1 MTVIPIRCSMKT
13 IIMLELQNINY
24 SVRENGVEKQILKNI
39 SFQIQDHKNI
49 VITGQNGSGKST
61 LAKIIMGIIQ
71 PTSGKILFNGEDITN
86 LSITERAKKGIAFGF
101 QQPVTFKGL
110 KVKDLLRIILNDE
123 FDCNECCTY
132 LSKVGLCAKDYL
144 NRPLDNKL
152 SGGELK
158 RIEIATV
165 LARQAQLNIFDEP
178 EAGIDLWS
186 FDNLV
191 NIFQEQNATNLII
204 SHQHKII
211 SIADM
216 VILLNSSKIDKIG
229 TPDEIIKFIDTTKKC
244 EKLRGI
250 K

>member
-1 MTVIPIRCSMKT
+1 
-13 IIMLELQNINY
+13 MLELQNINY
-24 SVRENGVEKQILKNI
+24 SVFENGVEKNILKDI
-39 SFQIQDHKNI
+39 SLKIGNNRNV

-61 LAKIIMGIIQ
+61 LAKIIMGIVK
-71 PTSGKILFNGEDITN
+71 PTSGKILFNGEDITT
-86 LSITERAKKGIAFGF
+86 LSITERAQKGIAFGF

-110 KVKDLLRIILNDE
+110 KVKDLLKVILHQE
-123 FDCNECCTY
+123 FDCTECCNY

-144 NRPLDNKL
+144 ERPLDNKL

-165 LARQAQLNIFDEP
+165 LARKAKLNIFDEP

-191 NIFQEQNATNLII
+191 NIFQQQNATNIII

-211 SIADM
+211 EIADT
-216 VILLNSSKIDKIG
+216 VILLNNSQIDKIG
-229 TPDEIIKFIDTTKKC
+229 APDEVMKFINTTKKC
-244 EKLRGI
+244 DKLGGAN
-250 K
+250 

>member
-1 MTVIPIRCSMKT
+1 
-13 IIMLELQNINY
+13 MLELQNINY
-24 SVRENGVEKQILKNI
+24 SVQENGVEKQILKNI
-39 SFQIQDHKNI
+39 SITINDNQNV

-61 LAKIIMGIIQ
+61 LAKIMMGIIK
-71 PTSGKILFNGEDITN
+71 PTSGKIIFNGEDITN

-110 KVKDLLRIILNDE
+110 KVKDLLKIILHQE
-123 FDCNECCTY
+123 FDCPECCTY

-144 NRPLDNKL
+144 ERPLDNKL

-165 LARQAQLNIFDEP
+165 LARKAKLNIFDEP

-191 NIFQEQNATNLII
+191 NIFQQQQATNIII

-211 SIADM
+211 AIADT
-216 VILLNSSKIDKIG
+216 VILLNSSKIDKVG
-229 TPDEIIKFIDTTKKC
+229 TPDEIMQFINTAKQC
-244 EKLRGI
+244 AKLGGAN
-250 K
+250 

>member
-1 MTVIPIRCSMKT
+1 
-13 IIMLELQNINY
+13 MLELHNINY
-24 SVRENGVEKQILKNI
+24 SVQENGVEKHILKSI
-39 SFQIQDHKNI
+39 SLTINDNQNV

-61 LAKIIMGIIQ
+61 LAKIIMGIIK
-71 PTSGKILFNGEDITN
+71 PTSGKIIFNGEDITN
-86 LSITERAKKGIAFGF
+86 LSITERAQKGIAFGF

-110 KVKDLLRIILNDE
+110 KVKDLLKIILRQKL
-123 FDCNECCTY
+123 DCNECCTY

-144 NRPLDNKL
+144 ERPLDNKL

-165 LARQAQLNIFDEP
+165 LARKAQLNIFDEP

-191 NIFQEQNATNLII
+191 NIFQQEQTTNIII

-211 SIADM
+211 AIADM
-216 VILLNSSKIDKIG
+216 VVLLNNSQIDKIG
-229 TPDEIIKFIDTTKKC
+229 TPDEIIQFINTTKQC
-244 EKLRGI
+244 AKLGGTN
-250 K
+250 

>member
-1 MTVIPIRCSMKT
+1 
-13 IIMLELQNINY
+13 MLELQNINY
-24 SVRENGVEKQILKNI
+24 SINENGVKKAILKDI
-39 SFQIQDHKNI
+39 SLKINSNQNI

-71 PTSGKILFNGEDITN
+71 PTSGKILFNGKDITKY
-86 LSITERAKKGIAFGF
+86 SITERAQMGIAFGF
-101 QQPVTFKGL
+101 QQPVIFKGL
-110 KVKDLLRIILNDE
+110 KIKDLLKIILHKD
-123 FDCNECCTY
+123 FDCTECCKY
-132 LSKVGLCAKDYL
+132 LSQVGLCAKDYL
-144 NRPLDNKL
+144 ERPLDNKL

-165 LARQAQLNIFDEP
+165 LARQAKLNIFDEP

-191 NIFQEQNATNLII
+191 NIFQQQNTTNIII

-211 SIADM
+211 AIADT
-216 VILLNSSKIDKIG
+216 VVLLNNSKIDKIG
-229 TPDEIIKFIDTTKKC
+229 TPDEIIQFINTTKKC
-244 EKLRGI
+244 TKLGGA

>member
-1 MTVIPIRCSMKT
+1 
-13 IIMLELQNINY
+13 MLELQNISY
-24 SVRENGVEKQILKNI
+24 SVRENGVEKNILKNI
-39 SFQIQDHKNI
+39 SLIINDHQNV

-71 PTSGKILFNGEDITN
+71 PTSGKIIFNGEDITH
-86 LSITERAKKGIAFGF
+86 LSVTERAQKGIAFGF

-110 KVKDLLRIILNDE
+110 KVKDLLEIILPQNTN
-123 FDCNECCTY
+123 CHECCTY
-132 LSKVGLCAKDYL
+132 LAKVGLCAKDYL
-144 NRPLDNKL
+144 ERPLDNKL

-165 LARQAQLNIFDEP
+165 LARQAKLNIFDEP

-191 NIFQEQNATNLII
+191 DIFQQQQATNIII

-211 SIADM
+211 AIADT
-216 VILLNSSKIDKIG
+216 VVLLNSAKIDKVG
-229 TPDEIIKFIDTTKKC
+229 TPDEVITFINTTKQC
-244 EKLRGI
+244 AKLGGTH
-250 K
+250 

>member
-1 MTVIPIRCSMKT
+1 
-13 IIMLELQNINY
+13 MLELQNINY

-39 SFQIQDHKNI
+39 SLTIGDHQNV

-71 PTSGKILFNGEDITN
+71 PTSGKIIFNGQDITN
-86 LSITERAKKGIAFGF
+86 LSITERAQKGIAFGF
-101 QQPVTFKGL
+101 QQPVIFKGL
-110 KVKDLLRIILNDE
+110 KVKDLLKIILPSNV
-123 FDCNECCTY
+123 DCHECCTY
-132 LSKVGLCAKDYL
+132 LSRVGLCAKDYL
-144 NRPLDNKL
+144 DRPLDNKL

-191 NIFQEQNATNLII
+191 SIFQQQQATNIII

-211 SIADM
+211 AIADT
-216 VILLNSSKIDKIG
+216 VVLLNNSQIDQIG
-229 TPDEIIKFIDTTKKC
+229 TPEAIIQFINTSKHC
-244 EKLRGI
+244 AKLGGAN
-250 K
+250 

>member
-1 MTVIPIRCSMKT
+1 MTFKRCSMKLK
-13 IIMLELQNINY
+13 IMLELQHISY
-24 SVRENGVEKQILKNI
+24 TVSENGRQKTILQNI
-39 SFQIQDHKNI
+39 SLQIGDKQNV

-61 LAKIIMGIIQ
+61 LVKIIMGIIQ

-86 LSITERAKKGIAFGF
+86 LSITERARKGIAFGF

-110 KVKDLLRIILNDE
+110 KVKDLFKIILNQN

-132 LSKVGLCAKDYL
+132 LSQVGLCAKDYI
-144 NRPLDNKL
+144 NRPLDTKL

-165 LARQAQLNIFDEP
+165 LARQAKLNIFDEP

-191 NIFQEQNATNLII
+191 NIFQNQTATNIII

-211 SIADM
+211 LIADK
-216 VILLNSSKIDKIG
+216 VVLLNSAKIDKIG
-229 TPDEIIKFIDTTKKC
+229 TPNEVIQFIDANKKC
-244 EKLRGI
+244 ARLRGD

>member
-1 MTVIPIRCSMKT
+1 
-13 IIMLELQNINY
+13 MLELQNINY
-24 SVRENGVEKQILKNI
+24 SINENGVKKAILKDI
-39 SFQIQDHKNI
+39 SLKINSNQNI

-71 PTSGKILFNGEDITN
+71 PTSGKILFNGKDITKY
-86 LSITERAKKGIAFGF
+86 SITERAQMGIAFGF
-101 QQPVTFKGL
+101 QQPITFKGL
-110 KVKDLLRIILNDE
+110 KVKDLLKIISPQGVN
-123 FDCNECCTY
+123 CQECCTY

-144 NRPLDNKL
+144 ERPLDNKL

-165 LARQAQLNIFDEP
+165 LARKAELNIFDEP

-191 NIFQEQNATNLII
+191 NIFQQQQATNIII

-211 SIADM
+211 AIADT
-216 VILLNSSKIDKIG
+216 VVLLNSAKIDKIG
-229 TPDEIIKFIDTTKKC
+229 TPDEIIQFINTTKRC
-244 EKLRGI
+244 AKLGGA
-250 K
+250 KWWMTLPKHC

>member
-1 MTVIPIRCSMKT
+1 
-13 IIMLELQNINY
+13 MLEQQNINY

-39 SFQIQDHKNI
+39 SLTINDHQNV

-61 LAKIIMGIIQ
+61 LAKIIMGIIK
-71 PTSGKILFNGEDITN
+71 PTSGKIIFNGEDITN
-86 LSITERAKKGIAFGF
+86 LSITERAQKGIAFGF

-110 KVKDLLRIILNDE
+110 KVKDLLKIILHQE
-123 FDCNECCTY
+123 LDCTECCTY
-132 LSKVGLCAKDYL
+132 LSKVGLCAKGYL
-144 NRPLDNKL
+144 ERPLDNKL

-165 LARQAQLNIFDEP
+165 LARKAKLNIFDEP

-191 NIFQEQNATNLII
+191 NIFQQQNATNIII

-211 SIADM
+211 EIADT
-216 VILLNSSKIDKIG
+216 VILLNHSQIDKIG
-229 TPDEIIKFIDTTKKC
+229 APDEVMKFINTTKKC
-244 EKLRGI
+244 DKLGGAN
-250 K
+250 

>member
-1 MTVIPIRCSMKT
+1 
-13 IIMLELQNINY
+13 MLELQNINY
-24 SVRENGVEKQILKNI
+24 TVKENGVEKQILTNI
-39 SFQIQDHKNI
+39 SLKVADHQNV

-61 LAKIIMGIIQ
+61 LAKIIMGIVS
-71 PTSGKILFNGEDITN
+71 PTSGKIIFNGQDITK
-86 LSITERAKKGIAFGF
+86 LSITERAKLGIAFGF

-110 KVKDLLRIILNDE
+110 KVKDLLQVVLNQNVNCHD
-123 FDCNECCTY
+123 CCTY
-132 LSKVGLCAKDYL
+132 LAQVGLCAKDYL

-191 NIFQEQNATNLII
+191 DIFQNQSATNIII

-211 SIADM
+211 AIADQ
-216 VILLNSSKIDKIG
+216 VILLNSARIDKVG
-229 TPDEIIKFIDTTKKC
+229 TPDEVMQFINTSKQC
-244 EKLRGI
+244 AKLGGAN
-250 K
+250 

>member
-1 MTVIPIRCSMKT
+1 
-13 IIMLELQNINY
+13 MLELQNISY
-24 SVRENGVEKQILKNI
+24 SVRENGVEKNILKNI
-39 SFQIQDHKNI
+39 SLIINDHQNV

-71 PTSGKILFNGEDITN
+71 PTSGKIIFNGEDITH
-86 LSITERAKKGIAFGF
+86 LSVTERAQKGIAFGF

-110 KVKDLLRIILNDE
+110 KVRDLLEIILPQSTN
-123 FDCNECCTY
+123 CHECCTY
-132 LSKVGLCAKDYL
+132 LAKVGLCAKDYL
-144 NRPLDNKL
+144 ERPLDNKL

-165 LARQAQLNIFDEP
+165 LARQAKLNIFDEP

-191 NIFQEQNATNLII
+191 DIFQQQQATNIII

-211 SIADM
+211 AIADT
-216 VILLNSSKIDKIG
+216 VVLLNSAKIDKVG
-229 TPDEIIKFIDTTKKC
+229 TPDEVIKFINTTKQC
-244 EKLRGI
+244 AKLGGTH
-250 K
+250 

>member
-1 MTVIPIRCSMKT
+1 
-13 IIMLELQNINY
+13 MLELQNISY
-24 SVRENGVEKQILKNI
+24 SVRENGVEKNILKNI
-39 SFQIQDHKNI
+39 SLIINDHQNV

-71 PTSGKILFNGEDITN
+71 PTSGKIIFNGEDITH
-86 LSITERAKKGIAFGF
+86 LSVTERARKGIAFGF

-110 KVKDLLRIILNDE
+110 KVRDLLEIILPQNTN
-123 FDCNECCTY
+123 CHECCTY
-132 LSKVGLCAKDYL
+132 LAKVGLCAKDYL
-144 NRPLDNKL
+144 ERPLDNKL

-165 LARQAQLNIFDEP
+165 LARQAKLNIFDEP

-191 NIFQEQNATNLII
+191 DIFQQQQATNIII

-211 SIADM
+211 AIADT
-216 VILLNSSKIDKIG
+216 VVLLNSAKIDKVG
-229 TPDEIIKFIDTTKKC
+229 TPDEVIKFINTTKQC
-244 EKLRGI
+244 AKLGGTH
-250 K
+250 